1 MIGSMGILRTLLALS
16 VVLIHTYG
24 QVFVSGQDAVQLF
37 YVISGFLISY
47 VLLEAKSYPD
57 LKLFFLNRYLRLYPI
72 YILVAALVLCT
83 YWIVGGVWYVDISFL
98 RQLPTSADL
107 VLLLSNLFI
116 FGQDWV
122 MFMAADQGHLSF
134 TEDFS
139 KSALPLAKGLL
150 VPQAWTLGLELTFYL
165 VAPFVLTR
173 KNLIVFLLVGSVLLR
188 LYLINIG
195 IGYQDP
201 WVYRFFPTELALFLG
216 GALAH
221 QILLPYYRKVLKEK
235 LQQYSKIITYTL
247 IVFTLIYAQIS
258 LDTTFK
264 KILLYSGFIFL
275 LPFIFLFQ
283 DQNKV
288 DKWIGELSYPIYIN
302 HMLVMFW
309 VAYAAEQLALPVNNI
324 YYPIVVIVFSVLFAI
339 ILNMIVQ
346 SWVEKIRTT
355 IKAKHTF
362 R

>member
-1 MIGSMGILRTLLALS
+1 MGILRTLLALS

-47 VLLEAKSYPD
+47 VLIEAKSYPK
-57 LKLFFLNRYLRLYPI
+57 LKFFYLNRYLRLYPI
-72 YILVAALVLCT
+72 YMLVAVLVLCT
-83 YWIVGGVWYVDISFL
+83 YWVVGGIWFIDVSFL
-98 RQLPTSADL
+98 KKLPISADL
-107 VLLLSNLFI
+107 VLFISNTFI

-134 TEDFS
+134 TADFS
-139 KSALPLAKGLL
+139 KNVLPLSKGLL
-150 VPQAWTLGLELTFYL
+150 VPQAWTLGVELTFYL
-165 VAPFVLTR
+165 IAPFVLTR
-173 KNLIVFLLVGSVLLR
+173 KKLLFLLLLVSVLLR
-188 LYLINIG
+188 LYLIKIG

-201 WVYRFFPTELALFLG
+201 WTYRFFPTELALFLS

-221 QILLPYYRKVLKEK
+221 QILLPFYKRVLKENI
-235 LQQYSKIITYTL
+235 QQYSKIMTYLL
-247 IVFTLIYAQIS
+247 IIFTLVYAQIN
-258 LDTTFK
+258 LDATLK
-264 KILLYSGFIFL
+264 KYALFSAYIVL

-283 DQNKV
+283 DQNKI

-309 VAYAAEQLALPVNNI
+309 VAYAAEKLKLPVNNI
-324 YYPIVVIVFSVLFAI
+324 YYALAVIVGSVFFAI
-339 ILNMIVQ
+339 VLNKIVQ
-346 SWVEKIRTT
+346 SWFEKIRTK
-355 IKAKHTF
+355 IRAKHSF